1 MTPSARLATF
11 AVLTAACSRNP
22 AGANCGMAALTQ
34 PLAVKQSFAEG
45 NVLTAMPDS
54 APATIPVRLVAG
66 PAWRGTI
73 DRGTTGW
80 RVTVH
85 GTMSSRIHVGYGVL
99 VIDFHDTAIGVLA
112 FEGNAVAGAPPL
124 GTLAIGDSVLPLL
137 GVRMDPAQLQDA
149 ACPLFPDSLR

>member
-1 MTPSARLATF
+1 MTHSAPLVALV
-11 AVLTAACSRNP
+11 VLTAACSRNP
-22 AGANCGMAALTQ
+22 GAANCGMAALTR

-45 NVLTAMPDS
+45 NVLTAIPDS

-66 PAWRGTI
+66 PAWRGTV
-73 DRGTTGW
+73 DRGTSGW
-80 RVTVH
+80 RVTAH
-85 GTMSSRIHVGYGVL
+85 GVVSSQVHVGYGVL
-99 VIDFHDTAIGVLA
+99 VIDFHDAAVGVLA